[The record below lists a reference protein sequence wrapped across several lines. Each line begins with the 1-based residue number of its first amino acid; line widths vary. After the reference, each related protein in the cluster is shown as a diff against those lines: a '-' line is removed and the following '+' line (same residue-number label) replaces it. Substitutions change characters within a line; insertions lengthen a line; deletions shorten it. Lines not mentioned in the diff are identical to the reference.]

1 MSTWSWVSPTPEELS
16 ENQDLLWYS
25 CFWHCCVY
33 WMFLRRCPAA
43 QNLASEYISIAM
55 LPPPHNL
62 KCLAGVYNGHV
73 ACNLQFHSM
82 HAPTIYIYL
91 NLIYLGH
98 TLECAMIT
106 ICCFCCFCC
115 CSSSDTRKST
125 VHIICNSNHIA
136 TTQKHKKTLV
146 ASLSNRRVEWK
157 TYYCNKH
164 WSAAWSPN

>member
-1 MSTWSWVSPTPEELS
+1 
-16 ENQDLLWYS
+16 
-25 CFWHCCVY
+25 
-33 WMFLRRCPAA
+33 MFLRRCPAA

-55 LPPPHNL
+55 LPPPPHNL

-146 ASLSNRRVEWK
+146 ASLSNRRVE
-157 TYYCNKH
+157 
-164 WSAAWSPN
+164 